1 MNKKEDK
8 NKNEPKPEEKGFQ
21 APGSLQVLQTMFYFD
36 ILYVNLLC
44 VFTLLINIYKLN
56 SMPYPRGYFSI
67 EIIMLVFY
75 FLLSQLRIEFGKIG
89 NRIESRKHILLM
101 LFFTIFSVICNMYF
115 MLAQTYIFKVEFF
128 LQWIAVVFAA
138 IELLIGILATIAFKN
153 LNSE

>member
-1 MNKKEDK
+1 
-8 NKNEPKPEEKGFQ
+8 
-21 APGSLQVLQTMFYFD
+21 
-36 ILYVNLLC
+36 
-44 VFTLLINIYKLN
+44 
-56 SMPYPRGYFSI
+56 MPYPRGYFSI

-138 IELLIGILATIAFKN
+138 IELLLGILATIAFKN